1 MAIYRVS
8 GQMLQSTL
16 VRDGNSIA
24 FANTASS
31 TATLFVDIANSRV
44 GINSNVANVALD
56 VVGNIAG
63 GNIAI
68 SGLANVTGN
77 ISGGNLLT
85 IGLISATGNL
95 TSGNVG
101 TGNVQAG
108 NLLTTGIVSA
118 TANVT
123 AGNILTIGLI
133 SATGNLTSGNVNTVL
148 VSASGNVVAGNV
160 VVGNILLPGIGNV
173 TVGNVNINNLAE
185 PSANSDAATKLYV
198 DSKIGNISN
207 IGNLT
212 VNNTTISSVNAN
224 LVAFGG
230 TSGIIIPAGNIDQ
243 RPSPA
248 TTATIRFNTIND
260 TLEIYDGTNWVSGTG
275 DISVITNQTLNGDN
289 STTVFTLDQA
299 ATAESILVSIN
310 GVLQTPSVDYTTSQS
325 PDQITFTTAP
335 AAGDVIQIRFI
346 STTTTVAALYN
357 GTSSINIPV
366 SNGNAIISVG
376 GTSNVLTVT
385 STGANILG
393 YANVS
398 GNISSGNI
406 LITGIMS
413 ATGNVS
419 IGGVVSA
426 TGNITGGNVSTGG
439 VVSAT
444 GNITGGNLSV
454 STGTITLGSIVNAN
468 GNGVGNIGSATTTF
482 NTIFAKATSAQ
493 YADLAEYYSADAE
506 YEPGTVLRFG
516 GDQEVTLSINDA
528 DPCVAG
534 VVSTNPSYIMNAG
547 IFCEFPTQVALTGR
561 VPCRVVGPVT
571 KGAMMVSAGNG
582 AARAEQTPAM
592 GTVIGKALESFDGE
606 SGTIEIVVGRL

>member
-31 TATLFVDIANSRV
+31 TAILFVDIANSRV

-68 SGLANVTGN
+68 TGLANVTGN
-77 ISGGNLLT
+77 VIGGNLLT

-123 AGNILTIGLI
+123 GGNILTVGLI
-133 SATGNLTSGNVNTVL
+133 SATGNLTAGNVHTVL

-160 VVGNILLPGIGNV
+160 IVGNILLPSTGNI
-173 TVGNVNINNLAE
+173 TVGNVNINNLSE
-185 PSANSDAATKLYV
+185 PTANSDAATKLYV
-198 DSKIGNISN
+198 DSQIGNVAN
-207 IGNLT
+207 IGNLNIT
-212 VNNTTISSVNAN
+212 DTTISSTVAN
-224 LVAFGG
+224 LVTFGG

-248 TTATIRFNTIND
+248 TTATIRFNTIN
-260 TLEIYDGTNWVSGTG
+260 TSLEIWDGSNWVSGTG
-275 DISVITNQTLNGDN
+275 DISVITNQTLNGDG
-289 STTVFTLDQA
+289 STTVFALNQA

-310 GVLQTPSVDYTTSQS
+310 GVLQTPSVDYTTSTG
-325 PDQITFTTAP
+325 PDEITFTTAP
-335 AAGDVIQIRFI
+335 AGGDVVQIRFI

-357 GTSSINIPV
+357 GTSNINIPI
-366 SNGNAIISVG
+366 SNGNAVISVG
-376 GTSNVLTVT
+376 GTANVLTVT
-385 STGANILG
+385 STGVVVAGTL
-393 YANVS
+393 AMS
-398 GNISSGNI
+398 GNIAN
-406 LITGIMS
+406 
-413 ATGNVS
+413 ANV
-419 IGGVVSA
+419 
-426 TGNITGGNVSTGG
+426 TGNITAETFIGNVSTN
-439 VVSAT
+439 S
-444 GNITGGNLSV
+444 ITNSG
-454 STGTITLGSIVNAN
+454 AN
-468 GNGVGNIGSATTTF
+468 GTGNIGSATTYF
-482 NTIFAKATSAQ
+482 NTIFATATSAQ
-493 YADLAEYYSADAE
+493 YADLAEFYSADEVYA
-506 YEPGTVLRFG
+506 PGTVVSFG
-516 GDQEVTLSINDA
+516 GDYEVTISTQDA

-547 IFCEFPTQVALTGR
+547 IHAEFPTQVALTGR
-561 VPCRVVGPVT
+561 VPCRVVGTVT

-582 AARAEQTPAM
+582 VARAETAPAM
-592 GTVIGKALESFDGE
+592 GTVIGKALQAFDGAE
-606 SGTIEIVVGRL
+606 GTIEIVVGRL